1 MTLTDPN
8 PVFKVT
14 AFLKSNIS
22 ETARFTVLT
31 CVRVTP
37 LTECCIGSPD
47 VLSDDGCD
55 SDDVRRPYIS
65 LVVDELMVT
74 ERAYVKDLREVVSVS
89 V

>member
-1 MTLTDPN
+1 
-8 PVFKVT
+8 
-14 AFLKSNIS
+14 
-22 ETARFTVLT
+22 
-31 CVRVTP
+31 
-37 LTECCIGSPD
+37 

-55 SDDVRRPYIS
+55 SEDVRRPYIS